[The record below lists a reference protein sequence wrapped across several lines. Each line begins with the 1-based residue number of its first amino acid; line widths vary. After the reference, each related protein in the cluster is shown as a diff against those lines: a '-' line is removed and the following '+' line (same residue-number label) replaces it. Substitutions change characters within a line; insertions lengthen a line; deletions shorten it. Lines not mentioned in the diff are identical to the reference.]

1 MPCWARG
8 VVFPLTLPDPL
19 PVSPGRSPSRWR
31 SAFGEGVGWCLTL
44 TSGPDPYFPLVT
56 PPKGGGAVKHLMFR
70 LALAAG
76 LVLAAA
82 QAALA
87 NMPKR
92 Y

>member
-1 MPCWARG
+1 
-8 VVFPLTLPDPL
+8 
-19 PVSPGRSPSRWR
+19 
-31 SAFGEGVGWCLTL
+31 
-44 TSGPDPYFPLVT
+44 
-56 PPKGGGAVKHLMFR
+56 VKHLMFR